1 MATGVEELVDMLFD
15 MIDEA
20 KNAPLSSE
28 KCIIERDKALDLLDD
43 IKAQFPVEL
52 AEARKILNA
61 RNEYVAAAKREADEI
76 RKRAEIEAG
85 QMVSEDRVM
94 NQARQKANELVAQ
107 AEVKAKEVRR
117 AANEYCE
124 DVLRP
129 KQRAVGG
136 PDGQLHHAAVLFF
149 YGEGHKGV
157 CLLREVPIQLA
168 DLLLGIFLDGVV
180 QRNFLTGK
188 CELHVACSFPS
199 VLCKKGEGS
208 GRGFPLS
215 LWALYHVAYCLK
227 RCFAYFCG

>member
-28 KCIIERDKALDLLDD
+28 KCVIDRDKALDLLDD

-76 RKRAEIEAG
+76 RKRAEIEAS

-107 AEVKAKEVRR
+107 AEAKAKEVRR
-117 AANEYCE
+117 SANEYCE
-124 DVLRP
+124 DVLRRTEEALAEAHGEMR
-129 KQRAVGG
+129 QVRSRSRSAVGG
-136 PDGQLHHAAVLFF
+136 PSSAPAQGGSSRMYDA
-149 YGEGHKGV
+149 E
-157 CLLREVPIQLA
+157 A
-168 DLLLGIFLDGVV
+168 D
-180 QRNFLTGK
+180 
-188 CELHVACSFPS
+188 E
-199 VLCKKGEGS
+199 
-208 GRGFPLS
+208 
-215 LWALYHVAYCLK
+215 
-227 RCFAYFCG
+227 